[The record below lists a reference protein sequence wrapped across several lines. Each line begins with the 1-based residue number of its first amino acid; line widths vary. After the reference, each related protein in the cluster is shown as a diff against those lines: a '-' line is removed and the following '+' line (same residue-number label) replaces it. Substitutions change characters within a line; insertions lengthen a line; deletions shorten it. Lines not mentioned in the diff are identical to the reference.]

1 MKKIKVCHL
10 TTAHSSHD
18 IRILKK
24 ECVSL
29 ANNGF
34 DVTLIAPNCKEE
46 VIEGV
51 NIQSLNI
58 KVTGRFSRFF
68 KVAKKLYEKALV
80 LNADIYHFHDPDF
93 MFYGVKLIRKNKKVI
108 YDIHEDYP
116 LNILEKHW
124 IPKILRPLVSF
135 IYSEIEK
142 YSIKK
147 YTALISVT
155 PQIISRIKK
164 TNPNTFLVTNY
175 PILKKD
181 FEDFNIDLN
190 SKKFIFAGVVEPLRM
205 IHVLVEAMD
214 MIPNEASF
222 VLAGDGTSEYFEEL
236 AKLTS
241 WNKVDYKGRIP
252 FEDVISYY
260 KKSLFGVVIEDYNL
274 INYND
279 EGSLGVTK
287 LFEYMMLG
295 LPFIAT
301 DFTLH
306 KEIIDKHQCAIT
318 VNPRDKD
325 EVIKALNYM
334 YNNPNEIKKMGERG
348 RKAVKEIYNWN
359 TQEKELLRLY
369 TSL

>member
-147 YTALISVT
+147 YTALMVEQAYISTLLNKRLDSSLSVHGLSFT
-155 PQIISRIKK
+155 EFVILHKLYTAEGGAQSRIGLADSVGL
-164 TNPNTFLVTNY
+164 TASGVTRLLAPMTKN
-175 PILKKD
+175 
-181 FEDFNIDLN
+181 NITIKIIN
-190 SKKFIFAGVVEPLRM
+190 SKFKNPL
-205 IHVLVEAMD
+205 VLFFRCCSCW
-214 MIPNEASF
+214 IRSSNW
-222 VLAGDGTSEYFEEL
+222 T
-236 AKLTS
+236 K
-241 WNKVDYKGRIP
+241 
-252 FEDVISYY
+252 YY
-260 KKSLFGVVIEDYNL
+260 KS
-274 INYND
+274 
-279 EGSLGVTK
+279 S
-287 LFEYMMLG
+287 
-295 LPFIAT
+295 
-301 DFTLH
+301 
-306 KEIIDKHQCAIT
+306 
-318 VNPRDKD
+318 
-325 EVIKALNYM
+325 
-334 YNNPNEIKKMGERG
+334 
-348 RKAVKEIYNWN
+348 
-359 TQEKELLRLY
+359 
-369 TSL
+369 